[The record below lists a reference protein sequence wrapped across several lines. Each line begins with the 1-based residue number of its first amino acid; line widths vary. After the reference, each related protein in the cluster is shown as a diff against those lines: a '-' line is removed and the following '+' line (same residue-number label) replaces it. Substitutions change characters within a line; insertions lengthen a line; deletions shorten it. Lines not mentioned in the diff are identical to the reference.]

1 MKKLFLLAIVAL
13 SAMTMSAQSIMRA
26 GNTYYVDGMSMKK
39 AAFAMHMQQNAEA
52 NLAMQFQNALKLS
65 NTGWGLFGAG
75 LGTSAIGGIVS
86 LAGTV
91 QHYTQ
96 CAQGADGE
104 TPVVTSVP
112 AATVIGALIAAAGEG
127 LTIAGIVCLGVGYSR
142 MHNTADMYAYSQRK
156 TQAYLSLKANQ
167 NGLGLALNF

>member
-1 MKKLFLLAIVAL
+1 MKKLFLLCVLAL

-65 NTGWGLFGAG
+65 NTGWALFGAG
-75 LGTSAIGGIVS
+75 LGAEVIGGITY
-86 LAGTV
+86 LAGSMRY
-91 QHYTQ
+91 YTQ
-96 CAQGADGE
+96 IVQTADGE
-104 TPVVTSVP
+104 VPTVTTVP
-112 AATVIGALIAAAGEG
+112 AATVVGALLAAAGEG

-142 MHNTADMYAYSQRK
+142 MHNTADIYAYSQRK
-156 TQAYLSLKANQ
+156 PQAYLSLKANQ